1 MIRGQQIIG
10 LSEVVSGPSGCG
22 SYEHGVCKHCRG
34 KQDKPA
40 PWTMPTAHKGNCR
53 DRRCVNRTRA
63 TSPTFCER
71 KRRYSHDE
79 ESNCTSTERECH
91 SSAGDVEGSGVRDGE
106 PPAEVESFYNTQGGT
121 LTTAQE
127 MIVLAQ
133 SMTATAKRMTALAKR
148 ARVIELQ
155 HKKLSIQ
162 VQRSKSDSQGHH
174 AGAVGT
180 LGIPAPGDAAEGAQG
195 RHSVTAQ
202 PPCFP
207 PPAWMM
213 SRASHEASSH
223 ASSGRHADSPDDG
236 TVRGE
241 PVHEVRGRED
251 GLRVARPVA
260 RVAADGGSRLARNQI
275 VIGARASRQPCS
287 DSEQGGFEQRHV
299 DRHNITPFFV
309 ID

>member
-1 MIRGQQIIG
+1 M
-10 LSEVVSGPSGCG
+10 
-22 SYEHGVCKHCRG
+22 
-34 KQDKPA
+34 
-40 PWTMPTAHKGNCR
+40 
-53 DRRCVNRTRA
+53 
-63 TSPTFCER
+63 
-71 KRRYSHDE
+71 
-79 ESNCTSTERECH
+79 
-91 SSAGDVEGSGVRDGE
+91 EGSGVRDGE

-133 SMTATAKRMTALAKR
+133 EMTATAKRMTALAKR

-162 VQRSKSDSQGHH
+162 VQHSKSDSQGHH

-236 TVRGE
+236 TVRSE
-241 PVHEVRGRED
+241 AVHEVRGQED
-251 GLRVARPVA
+251 GLRVARHVA
-260 RVAADGGSRLARNQI
+260 RVAADGGSRFGRNQI

-287 DSEQGGFEQRHV
+287 DSEHCCFEQRHIV
-299 DRHNITPFFV
+299 RPKIVPVVV
-309 ID
+309 IDDDEA